1 MAAKTKITIRY
12 VSGRE
17 DQFEVEIYGGGKSA
31 EFRLKE
37 FVKDPTLLLQTESE
51 LILIPAA
58 AIECVTIALPE
69 SDTEQLSLPKI
80 RKAQRSSS
88 AANRD
93 G

>member
-37 FVKDPTLLLQTESE
+37 FVKDPTLL
-51 LILIPAA
+51 ILIPAA